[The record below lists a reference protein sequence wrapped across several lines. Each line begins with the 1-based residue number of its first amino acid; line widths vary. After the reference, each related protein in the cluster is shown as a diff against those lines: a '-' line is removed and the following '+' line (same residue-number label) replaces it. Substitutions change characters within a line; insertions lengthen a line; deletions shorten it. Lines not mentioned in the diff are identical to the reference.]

1 MFKTRV
7 IAMSGRI
14 RHSLA
19 GGEFGAFGD
28 VFKSFGQSNALLLIT
43 TVLLAF
49 FTLTLLP
56 CDAAARKRAKPE
68 GEDAVTAFLVKETDS
83 SGFLKDKNI
92 DKSLSPASLTKIMT
106 CMIAI
111 ESGRLDDV
119 VTIPLVATKV
129 EPTKAGFKP
138 GDRFTLRDLVRAAMV
153 HSCNDAAFAIA
164 IHLGGSLKGFVAKM
178 NARARA
184 LGMTHTVFTNPA
196 GYDRGPY
203 AGNRSTARD
212 LMKLTEHAIRY
223 SEFNDIAKL
232 DRVVFE
238 ELNTGKRYALGT
250 HNKLL
255 DRYPYSVGI
264 KTGYTSKAGPCL
276 IARAIRNGKDM
287 LVVML
292 HAKTDRWELASTMF
306 DHGFR
311 NSANASR
318 SVQVAA
324 SPSKKRAASASTPEQ
339 PSVSAAKHGA
349 VPPAEVVYAR
359 RAKAL
364 KALRHKVERQTAERE
379 KTKKESRKHS
389 GDQAG
394 TRQHRDDG
402 KKALSLSA
410 VRNASNG

>member
-1 MFKTRV
+1 
-7 IAMSGRI
+7 MSDRI
-14 RHSLA
+14 KHFFA

-49 FTLTLLP
+49 LTLTLLP
-56 CDAAARKRAKPE
+56 GDAMARKSAKPE
-68 GEDAVTAFLVKETDS
+68 GEDAVTAFLVKKTHS
-83 SGFLKDKNI
+83 SSFLKEKNI
-92 DKSLSPASLTKIMT
+92 DKRLSPASLTKIMT

-111 ESGRLDDV
+111 ESGHLDDV
-119 VTIPLVATKV
+119 VTIPPVATKV

-138 GDRFTLRDLVRAAMV
+138 GDRFTLRDLVKAAMV

-164 IHLGGSLKGFVAKM
+164 VHLGGSLKGFTAKM

-203 AGNRSTARD
+203 AGNHSTARD

-223 SEFNDIAKL
+223 SEFNNITKL
-232 DRVVFE
+232 NRVVFK

-255 DRYPYSVGI
+255 NRYPYSVGI

-292 HAKTDRWELASTMF
+292 HAKTDRWKLASTMF

-311 NSANASR
+311 SSTHASKPA
-318 SVQVAA
+318 QAA
-324 SPSKKRAASASTPEQ
+324 VSPSKKRAASASAPEQ
-339 PSVSAAKHGA
+339 TSVAAARHRA
-349 VPPAEVVYAR
+349 VPPAAVVYAR

-364 KALRHKVERQTAERE
+364 NALRHKVERQTAERE
-379 KTKKESRKHS
+379 ATKKKSRKNS

-394 TRQHRDDG
+394 TRQHREDG
-402 KKALSLSA
+402 KQALSLST
-410 VRNASNG
+410 VRNTPNG